1 MAMQEYR
8 CHGCGQVF
16 QLVEIPD
23 EPMPEPLECPAC
35 HSQKVEHLATVAGAG
50 ALRSELPP

>member
-8 CHGCGQVF
+8 CRGCGQVF

-23 EPMPEPLECPAC
+23 EPMPQPLECPNC
-35 HSQKVEHLATVAGAG
+35 QSQNLEHLATLAGAG
-50 ALRSELPP
+50 ALRSDRPP